1 MGAGGT
7 RGQEANAMQIEQG
20 AGGCSPLRGRWNQ
33 QEELHDGGSP
43 LRGDPPPPRHGESN
57 PDPQRACSPGEPSW
71 RVVQK
76 LSAAQ
81 DGNSALPTP
90 YKNSA

>member
-1 MGAGGT
+1 
-7 RGQEANAMQIEQG
+7 MQIAQG
-20 AGGCSPLRGRWNQ
+20 AGGCSPLQGRWSQ
-33 QEELHDGGSP
+33 LEELHDDRSP